1 MRIGIDC
8 RELTGKLTGIS
19 RILINLL
26 GYIAENDIPHKFVL
40 FGSQKTKFD
49 YNFLKNA
56 KFDKKIINENI
67 AFLWDQ
73 FKLKNALIENKIDLF
88 YSPYYKMPVFTKT
101 PSIISLFDLT
111 YFVVEPYS
119 NKLFYNMYLKLLIK
133 VVSGKAKKVITCSE
147 YSKRDIVNILGIP
160 EQKIEVIYL
169 GLSERFKPANQNE
182 ISLLKNKYA
191 LDKKY
196 ILYTGN
202 KNEHKNL
209 SRLISAFNM
218 LPDDLKSQYQLI
230 LAGVDQSHYKDFN
243 VKALGHVDDAALPV
257 LYSGARLLVI
267 PSLYEGFGLP
277 ALEAMACGCPVISS
291 DTSSMPEIFGSAP
304 LYFNPL
310 SALDI
315 KNRMLEVLNNEV
327 LAGEMR
333 QKGFERVKNFSIE
346 NMSKKFI
353 KVFES

>member
-8 RELTGKLTGIS
+8 RELTGRLTGIS

-26 GYIAENDIPHKFVL
+26 RYISENDSPNEFVL
-40 FGSQKTKFD
+40 FGNQKTKFD
-49 YNFLKNA
+49 YDFLKNA
-56 KFDKKIINENI
+56 KFDKKVINSNI

-73 FKLKNALIENKIDLF
+73 FQLKNALVENKVDLF
-88 YSPYYKMPVFTKT
+88 YSPYYKMPVFTKI
-101 PSIISLFDLT
+101 PSIISLLDLT

-119 NKLFYNMYLKLLIK
+119 NKLFYNMYLKFLIK
-133 VVSGKAKKVITCSE
+133 MVSGKAKKVITCSE

-169 GLSERFKPANQNE
+169 GISERFQPAGQNE
-182 ISLLKNKYA
+182 ITSLKSRYNLE
-191 LDKKY
+191 KKY

-209 SRLISAFNM
+209 NRLVSAFNL
-218 LPDDLKSQYQLI
+218 LPDDMKSRYHLV
-230 LAGVDQSHYKDFN
+230 LAGVDQHHYKVDG
-243 VKALGHVDDAALPV
+243 VKALGHINDDDLPI
-257 LYSGARLLVI
+257 LYSGAHLLVI

-291 DTSSMPEIFGSAP
+291 NTSSMPEIFGSAP
-304 LYFNPL
+304 LYFNPF
-310 SALDI
+310 STLDI
-315 KNRMLEVLNNEV
+315 KNRMVEVLDNEA
-327 LAGEMR
+327 LASEMR
-333 QKGFERVKNFSIE
+333 QKGFERVKIFTIE

-353 KVFES
+353 KVFEG